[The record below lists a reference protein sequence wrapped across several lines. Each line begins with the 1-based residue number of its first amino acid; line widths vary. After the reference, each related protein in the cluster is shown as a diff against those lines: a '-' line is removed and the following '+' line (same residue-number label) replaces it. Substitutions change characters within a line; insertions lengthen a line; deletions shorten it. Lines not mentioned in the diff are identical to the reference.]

1 MADAHPHRVIVACG
15 GKFHAFHLAEQ
26 LARHGMLERFFTH
39 YASQKTP
46 WLAPLAGRRDGEA
59 IPPKRIQTHPGLAV
73 RFRFGPHACAN
84 LRAFDRWVARRLSRL
99 PKGDIFIGWSSM
111 SLEVLHTAKRTGRL
125 AILERGSTHILHQ
138 ARVCREAAAK
148 LGLSA
153 NIDDCIIER
162 ELAEYDA
169 ADHIVVPST
178 QARDTFVAQGVP
190 EKKVQVMPLG
200 AADCFFAEALPEPP
214 RPDEPLRLL
223 YLGRASIR
231 KGFHVLLEALERLDI
246 AWQLWHLGAT
256 ERSIQR
262 LLAAWPH
269 RHRVRSFGHLPLH
282 RLPPL
287 MRQCH
292 LGVQPSFEEGMS
304 MVVLQYLAVG
314 LPIAVTP
321 ATGAADVVPPDAA
334 CARFVSPGDAD
345 ALAAAILSLAQN
357 ADWLA
362 LFEEARHLARHHTW
376 QAYGHRYVAW
386 LKTLAS

>member
-1 MADAHPHRVIVACG
+1 MADAHPRRVIVACG

-46 WLAPLAGRRDGEA
+46 WLAPLAGRRDFEA
-59 IPPKRIQTHPGLAV
+59 IPPERIQPHLGLAI

-111 SLEVLHTAKRTGRL
+111 SLEALQAAQRSGRL

-138 ARVCREAAAK
+138 ARVCSEAAAR

-153 NIDDCIIER
+153 NIAPCVIER

-178 QARDTFVAQGVP
+178 QARNTFAAHGVP
-190 EKKVQVMPLG
+190 ASKVQVMPLG
-200 AADCFFAEALPEPP
+200 VADYFFAAALPAPP

-223 YLGRASIR
+223 YLGKASVR
-231 KGFHVLLEALERLDI
+231 KGFHVLLQALEQLPI
-246 AWQLWHLGAT
+246 PWQLWHLGTTAPAM
-256 ERSIQR
+256 QR
-262 LLAAWPH
+262 RLADWPH
-269 RHRVRSFGHLPLH
+269 RHRVRSFGHLPQH

-292 LGVQPSFEEGMS
+292 LGLQPSFEEGMS

-314 LPIAVTP
+314 LPIVVTP
-321 ATGAADVVPPDAA
+321 ATGAEDVVPPDAA
-334 CARFVSPGDAD
+334 CARFVPPGNAD
-345 ALAAAILSLAQN
+345 ALTDAVVSLAQN
-357 ADWLA
+357 AEWQA
-362 LFEEARHLARHHTW
+362 LFEAARRLARHHTW
-376 QAYGHRYVAW
+376 QAYGDRYVAW
-386 LKTLAS
+386 LQTLVS